1 MQVNHKAIDFMKKIF
16 DVIKGKKTLKI
27 FHEFPLTKIFG
38 NFYWDKLK
46 DKNSI
51 PEKTKIINN
60 NELYIE
66 PNDWDVSR
74 RCYLFSYYEHET
86 SSILNKLINKN
97 DIAVD
102 VGAHIGYYTML
113 LSGLVG
119 KKGRVYSFEPD
130 PTSFK
135 LLKKNV
141 KHNHYDERVTCE
153 KRVVSNSN
161 KIVSLSLNPRGGE
174 ENTLK
179 EMEKWEKIDVK
190 SLKLDDYFDE
200 KIDFIKIDVEGAE
213 PLVIEGMQNL
223 LEKYRPTIVMEY
235 LPDQWEC
242 DIENKF
248 ENKPKLVF
256 SYLKKLEYD
265 FYLPSNGRLKKIK
278 INKIIENELPN
289 KVRNIVIK

>member
-1 MQVNHKAIDFMKKIF
+1 MN
-16 DVIKGKKTLKI
+16 
-27 FHEFPLTKIFG
+27 
-38 NFYWDKLK
+38 YY
-46 DKNSI
+46 KN
-51 PEKTKIINN
+51 KNKYHRNDLDKIINN